1 MIDKMKKI
9 TMLVS
14 TAEYASFLEDL
25 RELGLVHVAELQH
38 GAMSPELQEAM
49 DKAEHCRRTLAQLE
63 NLVAGLKDTN
73 TYTARPADVERGREI
88 PAQVDAL
95 FEEEKKHLLA
105 VESLKRD
112 LAKAE
117 PWGEFDRNAFQKL
130 EAAGYHPYYFTCQ
143 SGSFRKE
150 WEEELPLMVVSELN
164 KRTYFVVVAT
174 ECPDIKAE
182 EVTLTPYGPAHYEAE
197 IRKEEASVKSV
208 REALLRLYGE
218 EQDSLRA
225 ALVAYENATDL
236 TQVRLNTESVAQDYV
251 KLINGWVLEEKADS
265 VEQFLKDH
273 HAYYEMESPEI
284 TDDDVPIQITN
295 NAYSRLFEPILRMYS
310 LPKYRDLDPTVYFA
324 PFFMLFFGLCMGDA
338 GYGLLIMLA
347 SFFIYKK
354 GGDMKAYGS
363 LGLFLGGMTVVCGL
377 LTGSFFGIDLSQSDW
392 AVLAPVK
399 HYFIS
404 ENNFTLFGYSPMMV
418 ISVVIG
424 LVQVLL
430 GMVLS
435 GIKTARLYGWQFAVG
450 KLSWVAALILLVL
463 IFGVPA
469 CGVQWP
475 TAVLYIF
482 YALLAVAAVGIYLF
496 NSPDSYKKPVL
507 GVFSNLASG
516 VWSTYN
522 MATGLLGD
530 LLSYIR
536 LFALGLTG
544 GVLGSVFNSLAV
556 DMSPQVPVVHE
567 LVFLLILLFG
577 HGINFALCM
586 ISSFVHPMRLTFVE
600 FFKNADYEGGGKA
613 YNPFRLHKVKERA
626 S

>member
-14 TAEYASFLEDL
+14 SVEYASFLEDL
-25 RELGLVHVAELQH
+25 RELGLVHVAELQQ
-38 GAMSPELQEAM
+38 GAMSAELQEAM
-49 DKAEHCRRTLAQLE
+49 DKAEHCRRTLTQLE
-63 NLVAGLKDTN
+63 TLAAGLKDTN
-73 TYTARPADVERGREI
+73 TYTPCPMDVERGKEI
-88 PAQVDAL
+88 PSQVDAL
-95 FEEEKKHLLA
+95 FEEEKKHLLS

-112 LAKAE
+112 LIKAE
-117 PWGEFDRNAFQKL
+117 PWGEFNRNAFQKL
-130 EAAGYHPYYFTCQ
+130 EATGYHPYYFTCQ

-150 WEEELPLMVVSELN
+150 WEEEFPLMVVSELN
-164 KRTYFVVVAT
+164 KRIYFVLVAK

-197 IRKEEASVKSV
+197 IQKEEANVQTV
-208 REALLRLYGE
+208 RQTLLRLYGE

-225 ALVAYENATDL
+225 ALVAYENASDL
-236 TQVRLNTESVAQDYV
+236 SQVKLNTESVAQDYV

-265 VEQFLKDH
+265 VEQFLISH
-273 HAYYEMESPEI
+273 HAYYEMSSPEI
-284 TDDDVPIQITN
+284 MDDDVPIRITN

-347 SFFIYKK
+347 SFFIYRK

-377 LTGSFFGIDLSQSDW
+377 LTGSFFGIDLSTSDW

-418 ISVVIG
+418 ISVIIG

-430 GMVLS
+430 GMTLS
-435 GIKTARLYGWQFAVG
+435 GVKTARLYGWQFAVG

-469 CGVQWP
+469 CGVEWP
-475 TAVLYIF
+475 MAVLYIF

-496 NSPDSYKKPVL
+496 NSPDGYKKPVL

-567 LVFLLILLFG
+567 LVFLFILLFG

-613 YNPFRLHKVKERA
+613 YNPFHLHKVKERA

>member
-1 MIDKMKKI
+1 MIDKMKKV

-14 TAEYASFLEDL
+14 SAEYASFLEDL
-25 RELGLVHVAELQH
+25 RSLGLVHVAELQQ

-49 DKAEHCRRTLAQLE
+49 DKAERCRRTIAQLD
-63 NLVAGLKDTN
+63 NLAAGMKDTN
-73 TYTARPADVERGREI
+73 AYTARPADVERGFALPDE
-88 PAQVDAL
+88 VDAL
-95 FEEEKKHLLA
+95 FDREKKHLLSL
-105 VESLKRD
+105 ESLRRD

-117 PWGEFDRNAFQKL
+117 PWGEFNRDAFGRL
-130 EAAGYHPYYFTCQ
+130 EAAGYRPFYFSCQ
-143 SGSFRKE
+143 AGSFRKE
-150 WEEELPLMVVSELN
+150 WEEEYPLQVVSELN
-164 KRTYFVVVAT
+164 KRIYFVIVAT

-182 EVTLTPYGPAHYEAE
+182 EVALTPFGPSHYEAE
-197 IRKEEASVKSV
+197 IRKEEDELKST
-208 REALLRLYGE
+208 REALLRIHGE
-218 EQDSLRA
+218 ELDSLRA
-225 ALVAYENATDL
+225 AQVHFENASNL
-236 TQVRLNTESVAQDYV
+236 SRVQLNTESVAQDYV
-251 KLINGWVLEEKADS
+251 KLINGWVLEDKADAI
-265 VEQFLKDH
+265 EQFLQAH
-273 HAYYEMESPEI
+273 HAYYEISSPEI
-284 TDDDVPIQITN
+284 MDDDVPIQITN

-347 SFFIYKK
+347 SYFIYRK
-354 GGDMKAYGS
+354 GGDVKAYGS

-377 LTGSFFGIDLSQSDW
+377 LTGSFFGIDLSTCDW

-399 HYFIS
+399 KYFIS

-418 ISVVIG
+418 ISVIIG

-430 GMVLS
+430 GMTLS

-469 CGVQWP
+469 CGVEWP
-475 TAVLYIF
+475 KAVLYVL
-482 YALLAVAAVGIYLF
+482 YALLALSAVGIYLY
-496 NSPDSYKKPVL
+496 NNPAGYKKPVL

-567 LVFLLILLFG
+567 LVFLFILLFG

-613 YNPFRLHKVKERA
+613 YNPFRLHKVNE
-626 S
+626 